1 MGAEEQECRRKLEQ
15 LKVQEDSLRA
25 AIKCEDSR
33 DRLSGT
39 GGMDPTPE
47 EQEECLRQ
55 IELLQLQEKRMKAL
69 VAQRR
74 EERREMDLENS
85 RMERQL
91 KFMKEMAVENEEAEE
106 AWQKEQDAKK
116 PFSGSGRTLGAPSF
130 SSSAAVVGG
139 SIGGSA
145 PPPGVAA
152 KSAAAT
158 AAAARL
164 FGRPPSESQGAAP
177 GRPDPG
183 AASCTGRIVGANNG
197 GGGAGAMAKSNGTN
211 TTATR
216 TNPQMEAVRTYGP
229 GRVLGIDEAQR
240 GGPTAFGKPDS
251 QVEPNSG
258 IPEPGATTPA
268 PKPVNVDQNRPT
280 GNIQVRLGD
289 GPRVVVRLNTFHTV
303 AHIRQEVRSRQP
315 QETRDFDLVAL
326 GPPSKVLQ
334 EEQGLEEPNLLGS
347 AVMQKFL

>member
-1 MGAEEQECRRKLEQ
+1 MSELGGCQVQLVSQLGQMGGSGAEEEKECRRKLEQ

-106 AWQKEQDAKK
+106 AWQREQDAKK
-116 PFSGSGRTLGAPSF
+116 PFSGSGRTLGAPSSS
-130 SSSAAVVGG
+130 SSSAGAVGG

-164 FGRPPSESQGAAP
+164 FGRPPSESQVTF
-177 GRPDPG
+177 
-183 AASCTGRIVGANNG
+183 SCNLGE
-197 GGGAGAMAKSNGTN
+197 
-211 TTATR
+211 R
-216 TNPQMEAVRTYGP
+216 TSMLTIFY
-229 GRVLGIDEAQR
+229 
-240 GGPTAFGKPDS
+240 
-251 QVEPNSG
+251 
-258 IPEPGATTPA
+258 
-268 PKPVNVDQNRPT
+268 
-280 GNIQVRLGD
+280 
-289 GPRVVVRLNTFHTV
+289 
-303 AHIRQEVRSRQP
+303 
-315 QETRDFDLVAL
+315 
-326 GPPSKVLQ
+326 
-334 EEQGLEEPNLLGS
+334 
-347 AVMQKFL
+347 M

>member
-1 MGAEEQECRRKLEQ
+1 MSELAGCQVQLVSQLGQMGGSGAEEQECRRKLEQ
-15 LKVQEDSLRA
+15 LKLQEDSLRA

-106 AWQKEQDAKK
+106 AWQREQDAKK
-116 PFSGSGRTLGAPSF
+116 PFSGSGRTLGAPS
-130 SSSAAVVGG
+130 SSSSSVVGG

-164 FGRPPSESQGAAP
+164 FGRPPSESQ
-177 GRPDPG
+177 
-183 AASCTGRIVGANNG
+183 
-197 GGGAGAMAKSNGTN
+197 
-211 TTATR
+211 
-216 TNPQMEAVRTYGP
+216 
-229 GRVLGIDEAQR
+229 VLFPYI
-240 GGPTAFGKPDS
+240 
-251 QVEPNSG
+251 
-258 IPEPGATTPA
+258 
-268 PKPVNVDQNRPT
+268 
-280 GNIQVRLGD
+280 L
-289 GPRVVVRLNTFHTV
+289 
-303 AHIRQEVRSRQP
+303 
-315 QETRDFDLVAL
+315 
-326 GPPSKVLQ
+326 
-334 EEQGLEEPNLLGS
+334 
-347 AVMQKFL
+347 